1 MFKESI
7 SASGGAASHLV
18 SQARSETPKGS
29 STSLK
34 NPTSYL
40 SQSIGSSS
48 RSLPLAA
55 TTTKLN
61 ITSNASSIPN
71 STLAS
76 EPETTCEEVASKERN
91 LNSSPGPDNLV
102 EKAGH
107 GAVREERSA
116 PQEPSIKGT
125 ESEGKPVSEDGLG
138 RDSSGWLAWFSKPS
152 PPDGQNLGPARDA
165 QGKGQPLSTVIHE
178 ASSINLD
185 VRQAR
190 EQPQDER
197 RNSDPSPVAAASQV
211 VQRSR
216 LWLSLWSNT
225 NVQSEKSKA
234 TLATEP
240 ASAAPSEAVADTRK
254 SGQDKAQS
262 GHASQLS
269 SQTYVQSTQT
279 VKPQGWSFWSK
290 DRFKGDHT
298 TNGTKD
304 NVGKLAL
311 AGSPSNPQPENAV
324 VDEAKGLPNE
334 MRKRERPQSA
344 IISDD
349 TNLPDGLKGEVER
362 RDNIKP
368 TKIYPKNKPANRPA
382 PAAQKIAAN
391 LLLPPFKRTYRATEK
406 PTILQHLG
414 RILQYSQVPDA
425 KHLDLNPTP
434 PRIKRALAIVSMP

>member
-1 MFKESI
+1 VVKESI
-7 SASGGAASHLV
+7 SAPGGAASHLV
-18 SQARSETPKGS
+18 SQARPETPKGS

-34 NPTSYL
+34 NPAPYL

-71 STLAS
+71 GTLTGEQEA
-76 EPETTCEEVASKERN
+76 TCDEVASKERN
-91 LNSSPGPDNLV
+91 LNSSPAPDYLV

-107 GAVREERSA
+107 GAVREEGSA

-125 ESEGKPVSEDGLG
+125 ESDGKPVSDDGTG
-138 RDSSGWLAWFSKPS
+138 KDSSGWLAWFSKPS
-152 PPDGQNLGPARDA
+152 PPDGQNLDPARDA

-185 VRQAR
+185 VSQAR
-190 EQPQDER
+190 EPPQDQR
-197 RNSDPSPVAAASQV
+197 RNSDPTPVTAASQV

-262 GHASQLS
+262 GHASQSS
-269 SQTYVQSTQT
+269 SQTYVQTTQT
-279 VKPQGWSFWSK
+279 AKSQGWSFWSK
-290 DRFKGDHT
+290 DRFKGDHA
-298 TNGTKD
+298 TNAPND

-311 AGSPSNPQPENAV
+311 AGSPSNPRPENAV
-324 VDEAKGLPNE
+324 VDEAKGLPSKLG
-334 MRKRERPQSA
+334 KRERPQSA

-368 TKIYPKNKPANRPA
+368 MKISQNTKPANRPA

-391 LLLPPFKRTYRATEK
+391 LLLPPFKRTYRVAEK

-414 RILQYSQVPDA
+414 RILQYTQVPDT
-425 KHLDLNPTP
+425 KHLDLILNP
-434 PRIKRALAIVSMP
+434 PRIKSALAIVSMP

>member
-1 MFKESI
+1 MVKESI

-18 SQARSETPKGS
+18 PQPQPETPKGS

-34 NPTSYL
+34 NPAPYL

-71 STLAS
+71 GTLTGEQEA
-76 EPETTCEEVASKERN
+76 TCDEVASKERN
-91 LNSSPGPDNLV
+91 LTSSPAPDNLV

-107 GAVREERSA
+107 GAVREEGSA

-125 ESEGKPVSEDGLG
+125 ESDGKPVS
-138 RDSSGWLAWFSKPS
+138 DSSGWLAWFSKPS
-152 PPDGQNLGPARDA
+152 PPDGQNLDPARDA

-178 ASSINLD
+178 ASRINLD
-185 VRQAR
+185 VSQAR
-190 EQPQDER
+190 EPPQDQR
-197 RNSDPSPVAAASQV
+197 RNSDPTPVTAASQV

-225 NVQSEKSKA
+225 IVQSEKSKA
-234 TLATEP
+234 TLATEL
-240 ASAAPSEAVADTRK
+240 ASAAPSEAIADIRK

-262 GHASQLS
+262 GHASQSS
-269 SQTYVQSTQT
+269 SQNYVQTTQT
-279 VKPQGWSFWSK
+279 AKSQGWSFWSK

-298 TNGTKD
+298 TNAPKD

-311 AGSPSNPQPENAV
+311 AGSSSNPQPENAV
-324 VDEAKGLPNE
+324 VDEAKGLHSKVG
-334 MRKRERPQSA
+334 KRERPQSA

-368 TKIYPKNKPANRPA
+368 TKISQNIKPANRPA

-391 LLLPPFKRTYRATEK
+391 LLLPPFKRTYRVAEK

-414 RILQYSQVPDA
+414 RILQYTQVPDT
-425 KHLDLNPTP
+425 KHLDLILNP
-434 PRIKRALAIVSMP
+434 PRIKSALAIVSMP